1 MISMY
6 AEYRNP
12 SGTWLLAGK
21 GPVLLGVDELLI
33 FHGAWWE
40 ILDDFYEIDAK
51 ELSRGLRK
59 TAGNLKECEVKYIPF
74 VEFSDRCEEPYA
86 EFARASETMYRAL
99 GIDARLEKDGCSL
112 LNCIGEGDKKYN
124 SNGDIRKNY
133 SQVTFPVDKEL
144 PIDLNRKSADA
155 YKAVM
160 WRGILRTVRDSVSV
174 RDIKEDLRLVFVQ
187 PY

>member
-40 ILDDFYEIDAK
+40 ILDDFYEIETK

-59 TAGNLKECEVKYIPF
+59 AAGSLKECEVKYIPF

-99 GIDARLEKDGCSL
+99 GIDARLEKDGCGL
-112 LNCIGEGDKKYN
+112 LNCVGEGDKKYN

-144 PIDLNRKSADA
+144 AIDLNRKSADA

>member
-21 GPVLLGVDELLI
+21 GPVLLDVEELLI

-40 ILDDFYEIDAK
+40 MLDEFYEIDTK

-59 TAGNLKECEVKYIPF
+59 AAGSLKECEVKYIPF
-74 VEFSDRCEEPYA
+74 VEFADRCSEP
-86 EFARASETMYRAL
+86 FDDFVKSSETMYRAL
-99 GIDARLEKDGCSL
+99 GIDARMEKTGRHL
-112 LNCIGEGDKKYN
+112 LNCLAEGDKKYKA
-124 SNGDIRKNY
+124 NGDIRKNY

-144 PIDLNRKSADA
+144 AIDLNRKSEDA

-174 RDIKEDLRLVFVQ
+174 RDIKEDIRLVFVQ